1 MYRDLREI
9 HRVRGDAGSLSELK
23 NADKIEECSECEPEE
38 MEPEEQAPH
47 VPDYYSELYDA
58 TGELR
63 TVVSA
68 MVVDEA
74 CRVSQLISLGELR
87 ALQYDLEPLLETL
100 AEPAGR
106 IVRERIAAKIQEV
119 EARWPTGATP
129 ASPMGLTHPPSGPSA
144 ALRQAA
150 NAALAKMVEKYNT
163 QSDH

>member
-1 MYRDLREI
+1 M
-9 HRVRGDAGSLSELK
+9 HNTMS
-23 NADKIEECSECEPEE
+23 
-38 MEPEEQAPH
+38 EEQAPH
-47 VPDYYSELYDA
+47 VADYYSELYDA

-150 NAALAKMVEKYNT
+150 NAALAKLVEKYNT

>member
-1 MYRDLREI
+1 M
-9 HRVRGDAGSLSELK
+9 HNTMS
-23 NADKIEECSECEPEE
+23 
-38 MEPEEQAPH
+38 EEQAPH

-63 TVVSA
+63 AVVSA

-74 CRVSQLISLGELR
+74 CRVSQLISQGELR

-106 IVRERIAAKIQEV
+106 VVRERVAAKIQEV
-119 EARWPTGATP
+119 EARGSPPGATP

-150 NAALAKMVEKYNT
+150 NAALAKLVEKYNT